1 MDCFLVLMSAHLK
14 KKNKKK
20 TKKKT
25 KKKQP
30 LGRVEATDRERDRG
44 ETHSLCSRTM
54 NSYKFYQQE
63 AEKCSISIN
72 FQNSITVH

>member
-1 MDCFLVLMSAHLK
+1 MISMDCFLVLMSAHLK
-14 KKNKKK
+14 KKKKK
-20 TKKKT
+20 K